1 MLDNHWLFGWG
12 KIVKLSRAG
21 LICCGF
27 YAFWFVLLVGR
38 SYFVDTKTGY
48 FLAQLAVAPVEIF
61 VFGLMRLLGIPDFPV
76 ESPLN
81 NVFVF
86 GAIGLVL
93 SYLFGW
99 MLDAIGRALVRLD
112 GGRLNRLDERLIDRI
127 DKDT

>member
-1 MLDNHWLFGWG
+1 
-12 KIVKLSRAG
+12 VKLSRAG

-48 FLAQLAVAPVEIF
+48 FLAQFAVLPAVI
-61 VFGLMRLLGIPDFPV
+61 VVSGVLGLLGHLQFPI

-81 NVFVF
+81 NIFVF
-86 GAIGLVL
+86 GAVSLVL

-99 MLDAIGRALVRLD
+99 MLGAIGRALVCLD
-112 GGRLNRLDERLIDRI
+112 GGMLNRLDERLLDRF
-127 DKDT
+127 DKDR